1 MSNKLGTY
9 ILYSLDLNIPFSLV
23 GQEPLYYNHSNDKNK
38 PKQYKVTD
46 YEYGRKITKLFYG
59 NNFNINENQEIFM
72 KLETGFN
79 NLIHDKDL
87 REILVNELLNSFYSY
102 RGFKCLSKNFA
113 KSAYLKIFR

>member
-1 MSNKLGTY
+1 M
-9 ILYSLDLNIPFSLV
+9 
-23 GQEPLYYNHSNDKNK
+23 
-38 PKQYKVTD
+38 
-46 YEYGRKITKLFYG
+46 KIK
-59 NNFNINENQEIFM
+59 EIFM

-113 KSAYLKIFR
+113 KSAYLKILGNFDKIKIIDFDNG